1 MPVTESVIG
10 LQGAA
15 FLPQLGGGWDEYRV
29 DGKVG
34 RAGLCGETTHRKR
47 ERLGNGVTRQTVTSP
62 DGTKAIQPS
71 RDRLSG
77 PDGGKRAE
85 LHLRH

>member
-1 MPVTESVIG
+1 MNIALTERWGVPTS
-10 LQGAA
+10 AA
-15 FLPQLGGGWDEYRV
+15 
-29 DGKVG
+29 
-34 RAGLCGETTHRKR
+34 TTHRKR
-47 ERLGNGVTRQTVTSP
+47 ERLGNGVARQTVTSP

>member
-1 MPVTESVIG
+1 MNIALTERWGVPAS
-10 LQGAA
+10 AA
-15 FLPQLGGGWDEYRV
+15 
-29 DGKVG
+29 
-34 RAGLCGETTHRKR
+34 TTHRKR
-47 ERLGNGVTRQTVTSP
+47 EWLGNGVTRQTVTSP